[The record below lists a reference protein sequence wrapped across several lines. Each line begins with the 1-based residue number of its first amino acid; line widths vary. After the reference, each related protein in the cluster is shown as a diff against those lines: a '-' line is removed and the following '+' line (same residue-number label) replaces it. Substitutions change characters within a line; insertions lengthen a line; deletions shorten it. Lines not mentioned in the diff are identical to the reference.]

1 MLSNIF
7 IFNIKN
13 LLGLLVIQKKVA
25 KFVLTVL
32 ATLPIR
38 TASQGESFA
47 LITILKN
54 TPPMPLSDAHLGGF
68 LFLNLLIF
76 FVKLF

>member
-13 LLGLLVIQKKVA
+13 LLGLFVIQKKVA

-38 TASQGESFA
+38 TASQGESFSFIKF
-47 LITILKN
+47 LTQDN
-54 TPPMPLSDAHLGGF
+54 TPPMPLFDAHLGGF
-68 LFLNLLIF
+68 LFL
-76 FVKLF
+76 